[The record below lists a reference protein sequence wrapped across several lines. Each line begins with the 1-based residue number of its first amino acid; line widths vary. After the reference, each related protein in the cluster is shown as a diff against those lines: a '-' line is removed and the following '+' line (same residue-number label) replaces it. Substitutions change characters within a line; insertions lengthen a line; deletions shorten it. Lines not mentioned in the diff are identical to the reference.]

1 MANRYSQIFSL
12 SDIFNNKNLRDKLPF
27 IDYREKEL
35 ENGKTSYRTNLKTI
49 NRQVFDTATSA
60 ARPYYKPIRTIRYQD
75 IMVITGNLVGD
86 HNSAV
91 DAVYNSLLAKKQ
103 LLGLTVNNAYVIR
116 SALKETE
123 KNKRKYGINSKLYLK
138 LQSIQQINGM
148 NEKQVQSLVNEV
160 MENIFYGDDYPETQ
174 KKFNIENLNVGSRQ
188 SYEQR
193 KLKWKNKVGD
203 L

>member
-1 MANRYSQIFSL
+1 
-12 SDIFNNKNLRDKLPF
+12 
-27 IDYREKEL
+27 
-35 ENGKTSYRTNLKTI
+35 
-49 NRQVFDTATSA
+49 
-60 ARPYYKPIRTIRYQD
+60 
-75 IMVITGNLVGD
+75 MVITGNLVGD

-148 NEKQVQSLVNEV
+148 NEKQIQSLVNEV

-174 KKFNIENLNVGSRQ
+174 KKFNIENLNVGSRR

>member
-148 NEKQVQSLVNEV
+148 NEKQIQSLVNEV

-174 KKFNIENLNVGSRQ
+174 KKFNIENLNVGSRR